1 MLGVPSALISNER
14 VYLSLVSKLGF
25 KLRVRIFV
33 LETEETSILIS
44 FPVLKSQLRQ
54 KLIQD
59 ATKTLKVSKTMR
71 QSIFLAYDCGLKV
84 AEF

>member
-1 MLGVPSALISNER
+1 MLGVPSALISNEH

-25 KLRVRIFV
+25 KLRVLIFV

-59 ATKTLKVSKTMR
+59 ATKTLKVSKSNEATY
-71 QSIFLAYDCGLKV
+71 FPCL
-84 AEF
+84 

>member
-1 MLGVPSALISNER
+1 MLRNLKVRKNLERSIEMLGVPSALISNEH
-14 VYLSLVSKLGF
+14 VYLFLVSKLGF
-25 KLRVRIFV
+25 KLRVLIFV

-59 ATKTLKVSKTMR
+59 AT
-71 QSIFLAYDCGLKV
+71 
-84 AEF
+84 